1 MMQRLLPAS
10 VLGTVADGIELGAL
24 THALDLRMAEAL
36 QRLAPTRKR
45 LDADLY
51 SRAYREVGHA
61 RLRDHQIDL
70 ISAVGLGLARA
81 VRTPGVSMLLR
92 LSRGP
97 AKASGLGELQGFLER
112 GFAAFAALGDGKAF
126 VDDIEASEREVA
138 QRLFSADPDPVSYTH
153 LDVYKRQLLGD
164 DLVDI
169 IQGAAQA
176 RGGLGHAWCHDIKA
190 IQQRAVAVVDDV
202 IAQADA
208 MRGQHGAQH
217 VGAQAQVGKCVA
229 VSELAD
235 AMACGKTEEV
245 GEEKFAV
252 PCIGFKHQLVD
263 IGELVRVFLHAYL
276 HA

>member
-1 MMQRLLPAS
+1 MARGNPLIERLGRRLEWHQALHDPRQEPRNRLRWLPLLRQWQAKRLEHSFQNFLNDPQREAAARFFLTDVYGDHDFSRRDANVAKVLPMMQRLLPAS

-24 THALDLRMAEAL
+24 THALDLRMAEAM

-138 QRLFSADPDPVSYTH
+138 QRLFSADPDPF
-153 LDVYKRQLLGD
+153 R
-164 DLVDI
+164 
-169 IQGAAQA
+169 
-176 RGGLGHAWCHDIKA
+176 
-190 IQQRAVAVVDDV
+190 
-202 IAQADA
+202 
-208 MRGQHGAQH
+208 
-217 VGAQAQVGKCVA
+217 
-229 VSELAD
+229 
-235 AMACGKTEEV
+235 
-245 GEEKFAV
+245 
-252 PCIGFKHQLVD
+252 
-263 IGELVRVFLHAYL
+263 
-276 HA
+276 